1 MELNFKLDEK
11 DFLTM
16 HLFGASKNPIVKN
29 ARRKS
34 IIFLIIAYSLLI
46 WYSYSSDRITFYTVL
61 IIFPLIII
69 AHYFYFDKK
78 RFERIYKKNIR
89 KNFQKKI
96 GIETTVKFDDIEEI
110 ITISDVNA
118 ETKIKYQ
125 SFEVIEEIKDYFF
138 FKLKTGERLIIP
150 KRVINNQEDFAD
162 EIRNF
167 QKNYSINC
175 LKELDWKWK

>member
-1 MELNFKLDEK
+1 M
-11 DFLTM
+11 
-16 HLFGASKNPIVKN
+16 
-29 ARRKS
+29 
-34 IIFLIIAYSLLI
+34 
-46 WYSYSSDRITFYTVL
+46 
-61 IIFPLIII
+61 
-69 AHYFYFDKK
+69 
-78 RFERIYKKNIR
+78 
-89 KNFQKKI
+89 
-96 GIETTVKFDDIEEI
+96 KFDDIEEI

-150 KRVINNQEDFAD
+150 KRAINNQEDFAD

-167 QKNYSINC
+167 QKNCRIDC